1 MTAYLSHAS
10 KSLIYG
16 ELSGLHLEAILA
28 YIEDN
33 PGRT

>member
-10 KSLIYG
+10 NSFIYG
-16 ELSGLHLEAILA
+16 ELSGLLLDAILA
-28 YIEDN
+28 CMVDK